1 MTFVYALKKSERWVV
16 KGAYYNTA
24 IKEGVEFLTAENED
38 LQAIITDGGWKC
50 ICSTDADITVEKIIE
65 TIPEA

>member
-1 MTFVYALKKSERWVV
+1 MNGSLRNPATQEEYPCDLIWKDEKIV
-16 KGAYYNTA
+16 
-24 IKEGVEFLTAENED
+24 FLTAENED
-38 LQAIITDGGWKC
+38 LQAIIIDGGWKC